1 MGLGLR
7 LGLARRHGLRS
18 LRLQPTPLAP
28 RRRLG
33 RGVLLFGFQLHL
45 PQLPLVLR
53 VRLLELRLRRERD
66 RLEIGP
72 LPLLLR
78 LHLATAPPRLLLK
91 G

>member
-1 MGLGLR
+1 MGFKLGLLL
-7 LGLARRHGLRS
+7 LGSR
-18 LRLQPTPLAP
+18 
-28 RRRLG
+28 
-33 RGVLLFGFQLHL
+33 LHL

-66 RLEIGP
+66 RLEIGA

-78 LHLATAPPRLLLK
+78 LRLATAPARLLLE

>member
-1 MGLGLR
+1 LGFKLGLLL
-7 LGLARRHGLRS
+7 LGSR
-18 LRLQPTPLAP
+18 
-28 RRRLG
+28 
-33 RGVLLFGFQLHL
+33 LHL

-53 VRLLELRLRRERD
+53 VRLLELRLRFERD

-78 LHLATAPPRLLLK
+78 LRLATAPARLLLE